1 MVIIFPD
8 KFVGQIYETRRCRF
22 YFNGPI
28 NKKNAALRSMGDPCA
43 VVKLS
48 EVFSDCYAEQYDE
61 YRKIKI
67 RPL

>member
-1 MVIIFPD
+1 
-8 KFVGQIYETRRCRF
+8 
-22 YFNGPI
+22 
-28 NKKNAALRSMGDPCA
+28 MGDPCA